1 MYLSLWLC
9 RAKKS
14 DREAVL
20 LHYASGNKD
29 PLYNAWWQR
38 KLLARYARTIAV

>member
-20 LHYASGNKD
+20 LHYASGNKVTNH
-29 PLYNAWWQR
+29 L
-38 KLLARYARTIAV
+38 KRTKTMIGAKALS